1 MRQSYKNEIILSQA
15 ELDAAM
21 ARGRKMRAAA
31 FAYYMGALGRSI
43 ALALV
48 KGGHDKKGQKIFAP
62 LESKTVTAEIVDP
75 VFYDKEGE
83 RLNG

>member
-1 MRQSYKNEIILSQA
+1 MPMAGHVTSSYYSA
-15 ELDAAM
+15 T
-21 ARGRKMRAAA
+21 
-31 FAYYMGALGRSI
+31 LGRSI

-48 KGGHDKKGQKIFAP
+48 KGGHDRKGQKIFAP
-62 LESKTVTAEIVDP
+62 LEGKTVTAEIVDP